1 MQIMQK
7 NRILFL
13 VFNLVLF
20 VGLSQTQKRTEDSDE
35 NSYRVYLDSA
45 KFYKKG
51 EIAKSID
58 FIAQA
63 IGSLGKNPD
72 KKELA
77 LALSNLGEVYQ
88 YHRQYDLAISNFKDA
103 QEANKTS
110 KTALLLGKAY
120 IQTRDYKNA
129 AEVLHPLDAVN
140 GIVPYQKIELYESL
154 GDVYKGFGETQKAI
168 AYYQEG
174 LKIANKNLV
183 SPKIPDLNSKIADAY
198 AQDNRLEEAESY
210 YGNSL
215 ELSSQQAPQRA
226 IQEKEKVA
234 DFYNKKNQYDDEIKL
249 RKKSL
254 DELQSLPRAAAKST
268 RTPVEADS
276 ITVQSINYKIATAYV
291 TQNKYDEAI
300 PYLKESIKEADSEN
314 DLVIQKDATRKLSEV
329 YRDKGDFSKAF
340 ETYQSYVAIVDTLY
354 LRKEQEISQ
363 ASRLSR
369 EIATGQSRITGLE
382 KERELSQSKYNL
394 ALTEQQLALESNK
407 RQKWIIYSLVFGM
420 LLTALA
426 AYFFY
431 RSNKQQQL
439 ANNLLALKSLRS
451 QMNPHFIFNALN
463 SVNNYIAKND
473 ERSANRY
480 LSEFSTL
487 MRAVLENSEEDFIS
501 LSRELELIEL
511 YVKLEHSR
519 FTDKFDYAI
528 NIDEQIDAEAF
539 QIPPMLLQPY
549 IENAIWHG
557 LRYKDEKGTLSIQLM
572 QKETDLIEIRI
583 TDNGIGRKKSKELKT
598 KNQKTQNSKGMGN
611 IKKRIAILNTMYK
624 DKVSVSVKDLNK
636 DTTGTQVILTLR
648 KVV

>member
-1 MQIMQK
+1 MQK
-7 NRILFL
+7 KRYLFMA
-13 VFNLVLF
+13 FYLVLF
-20 VGLSQTQKRTEDSDE
+20 VGYSQPQKKAEDSGE
-35 NSYRVYLDSA
+35 TSYLVYLDSA
-45 KFYKKG
+45 QFYMKAN
-51 EIAKSID
+51 IAKSID

-63 IGSLGKNPD
+63 IGNLGKNPG

-77 LALSNLGEVYQ
+77 LALTYLGEVYQ
-88 YHRQYDLAISNFKDA
+88 YHKQYDLAISNYMDA
-103 QEANKTS
+103 QEAYKTS

-120 IQTRDYKNA
+120 IQSRDYKNA
-129 AEVLHPLDAVN
+129 ALVLHPLEDVK
-140 GIVPYQKIELYESL
+140 GLVPYQKIGLYELL
-154 GDVYKGFGETQKAI
+154 GDVYKGFDETNKAI
-168 AYYQEG
+168 AYYEEG
-174 LKIANKNLV
+174 LKVAVKNQV

-210 YGNSL
+210 YDNSL
-215 ELSSQQAPQRA
+215 KLSSQQAPQRA

-234 DFYNKKNQYDDEIKL
+234 DFYNRKNQYDDEIKL

-254 DELQSLPRAAAKST
+254 NELQALPGMAAKST
-268 RTPVEADS
+268 GAPAETDS
-276 ITVQSINYKIATAYV
+276 ITAQRINYKIANAYAA
-291 TQNKYDEAI
+291 QDKYDEAI
-300 PYLKESIKEADSEN
+300 PYLEESIKEADSEN
-314 DLVIQKDATRKLSEV
+314 DLIVQKDATRKLSEV

-340 ETYQSYVAIVDTLY
+340 ETYQKYVAIVDTLY

-363 ASRLSR
+363 ASRFSR
-369 EIATGQSRITGLE
+369 EIAASQGRITGLE
-382 KERELSQSKYNL
+382 KERELSQSKYDL
-394 ALTEQQLALESNK
+394 ALTEQQLALESNR
-407 RQKWIIYSLVFGM
+407 RQKWIIYSLVVGM

-431 RSNKQQQL
+431 RSNRQQQL

-519 FTDKFDYAI
+519 FPEKFDYTI
-528 NIDEQIDAEAF
+528 SLDEQIDTEAF

-557 LRYKDEKGTLSIQLM
+557 LRYKEEKGTLSIEM
-572 QKETDLIEIRI
+572 AQKGIDIIEIRI
-583 TDNGIGRKKSKELKT
+583 TDNGIGRKRSRELKT
-598 KNQKTQNSKGMGN
+598 SNQKTQNSKGMGN

-624 DKVSVSVKDLNK
+624 DKVSVSVQDLNE
-636 DTTGTQVILTLR
+636 DATGTRVILTLR
-648 KVV
+648 KLV

>member
-1 MQIMQK
+1 MA
-7 NRILFL
+7 FY
-13 VFNLVLF
+13 LVLF
-20 VGLSQTQKRTEDSDE
+20 VGYSQQQKKAEDSGE
-35 NSYRVYLDSA
+35 TSYLIYLDSA
-45 KFYKKG
+45 QFYKKVN
-51 EIAKSID
+51 IAKSID

-63 IGSLGKNPD
+63 IGSLGKNPG

-77 LALSNLGEVYQ
+77 LALTYLGEVYQ
-88 YHRQYDLAISNFKDA
+88 YHKQYDLAISNYKDA
-103 QEANKTS
+103 QEAYKTS

-120 IQTRDYKNA
+120 LQLQEYENA
-129 AEVLHPLDAVN
+129 ATVLHPLEEVK
-140 GIVPYQKIELYESL
+140 GLVPYQKIGLYELL
-154 GDVYKGFGETQKAI
+154 GDVYKGFDETNKAI
-168 AYYQEG
+168 AYYEEG
-174 LKIANKNLV
+174 LKVAVKNQV

-234 DFYNKKNQYDDEIKL
+234 DFYNRKNQYEDEIKL

-254 DELQSLPRAAAKST
+254 NELKALPGMAAKSAGAT
-268 RTPVEADS
+268 AEKDS
-276 ITVQSINYKIATAYV
+276 ITAQRINYKIANAYAA
-291 TQNKYDEAI
+291 QDKYAEAI
-300 PYLKESIKEADSEN
+300 PYLEESIKEADSEN
-314 DLVIQKDATRKLSEV
+314 DLIVQKDATRKLSEV

-340 ETYQSYVAIVDTLY
+340 ETYQKYVAIVDTLY

-363 ASRLSR
+363 ASRFSR
-369 EIATGQSRITGLE
+369 EIAASQGRITGLE

-394 ALTEQQLALESNK
+394 ALTEQQLALESNR
-407 RQKWIIYSLVFGM
+407 RQKWIIYSLVVGM

-431 RSNKQQQL
+431 RSNRQQQL

-519 FTDKFDYAI
+519 FPEKFDYTI
-528 NIDEQIDAEAF
+528 NLDEQIDTEAF

-557 LRYKDEKGTLSIQLM
+557 LRYKEEKGALSIELTK
-572 QKETDLIEIRI
+572 KETDIIEIRI
-583 TDNGIGRKKSKELKT
+583 TDNGIGRKRSRELKT
-598 KNQKTQNSKGMGN
+598 RNQKTQNSKGMGN

-624 DKVSVSVKDLNK
+624 DKVSVSVQDLNE
-636 DTTGTQVILTLR
+636 DATGTRVILTLR